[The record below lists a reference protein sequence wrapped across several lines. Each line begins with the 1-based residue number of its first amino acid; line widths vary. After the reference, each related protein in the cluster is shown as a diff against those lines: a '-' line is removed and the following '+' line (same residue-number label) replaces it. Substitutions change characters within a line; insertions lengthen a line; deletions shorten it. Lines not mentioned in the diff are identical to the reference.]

1 MVMANN
7 NEASSS
13 MGVQNNTD
21 MWIGRFPLVKVRNSQ
36 MKDLRGYLARACV
49 NGFSVISVWGIAG
62 VGKSALV
69 RNLYYDIMC
78 DSSNKIFT
86 MYSWVDVSHPFN
98 LRNLA
103 WSLLSELQSDS
114 PQQNGISNPIQ
125 EFHELLEKHRCLVVI
140 DGLQSTDEWDL
151 IRHYLVSIHSRSII
165 VVITTEA
172 SIAIHCANREEA
184 MYNVKSL
191 EDDEARDLFKKEVCF
206 LARYLPILLV
216 SLNLIS
222 QIHLDAQMQQL
233 VYDLSFFPL

>member
-1 MVMANN
+1 MVMAKN

-13 MGVQNNTD
+13 MGVQNNAD
-21 MWIGRFPLVKVRNSQ
+21 MLIGRFPLVEVRNSQ

-49 NGFSVISVWGIAG
+49 NGFPVISVWGIAG

-69 RNLYYDIMC
+69 RNLYYDRMN
-78 DSSNKIFT
+78 DSATKIFT

-103 WSLLSELQSDS
+103 WSLFSELQSDS
-114 PQQNGISNPIQ
+114 HQQNGISNPIQ
-125 EFHELLEKHRCLVVI
+125 ECHELLEKHRCLVVI
-140 DGLQSTDEWDL
+140 DGLQSTEEWDL
-151 IRHYLVSIHSRSII
+151 IRHSLVSTHSRSII

-191 EDDEARDLFKKEVCF
+191 EDDEACDLFKKEVCF
-206 LARYLPILLV
+206 HTRYSPILLV
-216 SLNLIS
+216 SNLIC
-222 QIHLDAQMQQL
+222 QIHVDAQMQ
-233 VYDLSFFPL
+233 

>member
-21 MWIGRFPLVKVRNSQ
+21 MCIGRFPLVKVRDSQ

-49 NGFSVISVWGIAG
+49 NGVPVISVWGIAG

-69 RNLYYDIMC
+69 RNLYYDIMY
-78 DSSNKIFT
+78 DSSNRIFT

-103 WSLLSELQSDS
+103 WSLLSQLQSDS

-151 IRHYLVSIHSRSII
+151 IRHYLVSTHCRSII